1 MRIPSLPRLTVSLA
15 CCALATVATSP
26 ASMAADRPSPAP
38 TSPSP
43 GASPAAADRA
53 GTPAR
58 PDDDSWSV
66 AEALQFW
73 TPERIASATDPSGRP
88 GAGLPGRG
96 TSPHAR
102 ADVGQQFAGIPSV
115 GILFTVG
122 ADMRTHYCSAST
134 VQSKG
139 RNLILTA
146 GHCLNT
152 KAVFVPKYDPAKSLA
167 QQPYGIWPVDE
178 WFADKRYVKNSR
190 GPESD
195 LDYAFARVKP
205 NGTRNLQDAVGG
217 NTPARPTTSENAVT
231 TIGYPNVGR
240 NPQDRPV
247 QCTSRTQA
255 LPDFNQMRIDCA
267 GMWDG
272 VSGGPFFSTLD
283 RAKGTGEIIGN
294 VGGWNGG
301 GPGVPATHPAYNR
314 ITYSPVYGDRFL
326 QLYDDADNGRH
337 SDFGPYVQPALP
349 FAMGGWEQW
358 QNARLL
364 ATGDFTGNGS
374 GDLLVVWAD
383 GSVVLYQGSGA
394 GDPKRPFSAVH
405 RLAAPG
411 SIWKNARAI
420 SGGRFTGSGT
430 DGLVVRWSDGELSEY
445 RHVDKTGFHDE
456 KTLAKHKNWQ
466 NARLIAV
473 GRHTPGAL
481 RDDLAVVWANGS
493 VGMYADVDSKAV
505 SKGTF
510 LVKPNKTW
518 PLAAQITAG
527 EFTGR
532 NTGDLLVR
540 WVDGETTIH
549 PGVDTAGMHGEIKIR
564 PPKSPWTRAVVVTAG
579 AFGSDTRRNDV
590 LVRWTDGTVT
600 VHADVDKAGLHTEA
614 RIVQ

>member
-1 MRIPSLPRLTVSLA
+1 MRKALVARLTVSLA
-15 CCALATVATSP
+15 CCALATVATST
-26 ASMAADRPSPAP
+26 AALAVDQPSPVP
-38 TSPSP
+38 PSPSQ
-43 GASPAAADRA
+43 DRA
-53 GTPAR
+53 GAPVQPSGGA
-58 PDDDSWSV
+58 WSV
-66 AEALQFW
+66 DEALRFW

-88 GAGLPGRG
+88 GPALPGRSAS
-96 TSPHAR
+96 SPRAR
-102 ADVGQQFAGIPSV
+102 ADVGQQFAGVRSV

-122 ADMRTHYCSAST
+122 SDMRAHYCSAST
-134 VQSKG
+134 VQSQG

-146 GHCLNT
+146 GHCLNA
-152 KAVFVPKYDPAKSLA
+152 KAVFVPQYDSSRTLK
-167 QQPYGIWPVDE
+167 QQPYGIWPVEE

-205 NGTRNLQDAVGG
+205 NGTTNLQDAVGG
-217 NTPARPTTSENAVT
+217 STLARPATPENAVT
-231 TIGYPNVGR
+231 SVGYPNVGR

-255 LPDFNQMRIDCA
+255 LPGYNQMRLDCA

-283 RAKGTGEIIGN
+283 RARGTGEIIGN

-301 GPGVPATHPAYNR
+301 GPGVPTSHPAYNR
-314 ITYSPVYGDRFL
+314 ISYSPVYTDRFF

-337 SDFGPYVQPALP
+337 NDFGPYRQPTLP

-364 ATGDFTGNGS
+364 ATGEFTGEGS
-374 GDLLVVWAD
+374 GDLIAVWAD
-383 GSVVLYQGSGA
+383 GSVDLYQGSGT
-394 GDPKRPFSAVH
+394 GDPQRPFSATV

-411 SIWKNARAI
+411 SVWKNARAI
-420 SGGRFTGSGT
+420 AGGKFTGSGT

-466 NARLIAV
+466 NARLISV

-481 RDDLAVVWANGS
+481 RDDLVVVWANGS
-493 VGMYADVDSKAV
+493 VGMYADVDTKAV

-510 LVKPNKTW
+510 LAKPNKTW
-518 PLAAQITAG
+518 PYATQISSG
-527 EFTGR
+527 QFTGR
-532 NTGDLLVR
+532 NSDDLLVR
-540 WVDGETTIH
+540 WADGETTIH
-549 PGVDTAGMHGEIKIR
+549 PGVDFAGLHGEIKIR
-564 PPKSPWTRAVVVTAG
+564 PSKSPWSRADVVTAG
-579 AFGSDTRRNDV
+579 AFGPDTTRNDV
-590 LVRWTDGTVT
+590 LVRWRDGSVT
-600 VHADVDKAGLHTEA
+600 LHPDVDKAGLHKETKLA
-614 RIVQ
+614 R